1 MLRYFREMKD
11 KDAEYEFGVSITAI
25 IVSIILAFSH
35 ALLEILFLYME
46 AQASKT
52 SFINYCIVCF
62 NGRFGW
68 VPYNDYLIVTSQQLF
83 QGQGNQ
89 Q

>member
-25 IVSIILAFSH
+25 IVSIILALSH

-46 AQASKT
+46 AQATKT

>member
-46 AQASKT
+46 AQATKT